1 MNLLIITQKVDEN
14 DQLLG
19 FSINWFRRFAKK
31 FDSIYILCLEKGK
44 FDLPENVRVIS
55 LGKDRGVSKLG
66 QLFNFYKNIWML
78 RKNYD
83 AVFAFMNAIWIVLGS
98 WLWHL
103 LGKKV
108 FLWYAHKTIRLK
120 HRLAEKF
127 ADGIFTSTPEG
138 FRLKSK
144 KIIIVGQ
151 GIDTDIFK
159 PLEGSEFIVRSS
171 LSPEPRTVNHELKL
185 LSVGR
190 IAPIKNY
197 EILIE
202 AAKILKERGLEFSIT
217 FIGEPVFP
225 QDREYE
231 KKLKAMVQE
240 EGLENR
246 IHFMGKVAHKD
257 LPRYYQSN
265 QIFVNLGKTGSLDKT
280 IVEAMASGLTVISS
294 NEAAVKFLPKEL
306 VVKSDDPKQLAD
318 KIEEVAG
325 KDFSRQLRQY
335 VLENYSLNN
344 LIEKISF
351 HIWKSLSQN

>member
-1 MNLLIITQKVDEN
+1 MNDEPLTMNLLIITQKVDEN

-19 FSINWFRRFAKK
+19 FSVNWFRRFAEK

-44 FDLPENVRVIS
+44 FDLPENVKVIS

-66 QLFNFYKNIWML
+66 QLFNFYKNIWLL
-78 RKNYD
+78 RKQYD

-108 FLWYAHKTIRLK
+108 FLWYAHKIIRLK
-120 HRLAEKF
+120 HRVAEKF

-138 FRLKSK
+138 FRLKSD

-151 GIDTDIFK
+151 GIDTGVFTPANHK
-159 PLEGSEFIVRSS
+159 PQ
-171 LSPEPRTVNHELKL
+171 TTNHKLKI

-202 AAKILKERGLEFSIT
+202 AAKILKERGLDFSLT

-231 KKLKAMVQE
+231 KKLKAMVRQ

-246 IHFMGKVAHKD
+246 IHFVGKVAHKD

-318 KIEEVAG
+318 KIEEVTG

-335 VLENYSLNN
+335 VLENHSLDN
-344 LIEKISF
+344 LVEKISF